1 MDITLPIF
9 LNYIFNFFA
18 LYVPETFLLTKPFT
32 KRNRAIFIFALLIL
46 TFVYLFFDI
55 PILICIFLSIFFV
68 GLFSSP
74 HILNMIT
81 ALLGY
86 IIGVCCNYFVLDM
99 YCFFTGIAPTTLY
112 VSTKHFLFFNLTF
125 FLILCILLLTLKRI
139 FGYWKNFDIYACKS
153 IMISFLSFLIICV
166 LIFVI
171 NFSYEQKLN
180 FPKELTTANRKLF
193 LLFFICTAV
202 LLFFIVFTVEK
213 NIKNQVALREMD
225 NLQKYTEEIENMY
238 SSIRS
243 FKHDFANVMYSI
255 KNYIDTDNMS
265 DLKNY
270 YYSNL
275 IPQAQSLDI
284 SEPEIEQLTGI
295 KIPELKSILYFKIL
309 QAKKYGISISLETNL
324 IIDEIK
330 IKPIDLTRIMGIFLD
345 NAIEAVKNLPPD
357 KKIIRTAFIKSS
369 SEVTILIENP
379 TSQSGI
385 DLSEIYHK
393 NVSTKGKDRGLGLH
407 NVHTILN
414 DYDNI
419 LLSTEYKDDTFLQIL
434 EIYT

>member
-1 MDITLPIF
+1 MDVTLPIF

-18 LYVPETFLLTKPFT
+18 LYVPETFLLSKPFT
-32 KRNRAIFIFALLIL
+32 KRNKMFFIFSLLL
-46 TFVYLFFDI
+46 LSFVYLLFDI
-55 PILICIFLSIFFV
+55 PIIICIFLSILFL

-74 HILNMIT
+74 RILNMIT

-99 YCFFTGIAPTTLY
+99 YCFFTRITATTLY

-125 FLILCILLLTLKRI
+125 FLILCILLLIIKRI
-139 FGYWKNFDIYACKS
+139 SGYRKYFDIYACKS

-180 FPKELTTANRKLF
+180 FPKELTAANRKLF

-202 LLFFIVFTVEK
+202 LLFFIIFTVEK
-213 NIKNQVALREMD
+213 NIKNQVTIREME

-255 KNYIDTDNMS
+255 KNYIDTDNIS
-265 DLKNY
+265 DLKHY

-275 IPQAQSLDI
+275 IPQAKTLDI
-284 SEPEIEQLTGI
+284 SEPEIEQLTDI
-295 KIPELKSILYFKIL
+295 KIPELKSILYFKII
-309 QAKKYGISISLETNL
+309 QAKKYDISILLETNL

-345 NAIEAVKNLPPD
+345 NAIEAVKNLPQQ

-369 SEVTILIENP
+369 SAVTILIENP
-379 TSQSGI
+379 TNGSDI
-385 DLSEIYHK
+385 ELSKIYQK
-393 NVSTKGKDRGLGLH
+393 NVSSKGKDRGLGLH
-407 NVHTILN
+407 NVHTILD

-434 EIYT
+434 EIYI

>member
-1 MDITLPIF
+1 MDITLSIF

-18 LYVPETFLLTKPFT
+18 LYVPETFLLTKPF
-32 KRNRAIFIFALLIL
+32 KKANRLLFIFSLIITCFL
-46 TFVYLFFDI
+46 NLHCHVPNFV
-55 PILICIFLSIFFV
+55 CIFLSIFFV

>member
-9 LNYIFNFFA
+9 LNYVFNFFA

-32 KRNRAIFIFALLIL
+32 KRNKIIFIFLIMFL
-46 TFVYLFFDI
+46 CFWGLFFDV
-55 PILICIFLSIFFV
+55 PNFVCIFLSIFFV

-153 IMISFLSFLIICV
+153 IMISFLAFLIICV

-202 LLFFIVFTVEK
+202 LLFFIIFTVEK

-270 YYSNL
+270 YYGNL

-284 SEPEIEQLTGI
+284 GEPEIEQLTDI

-357 KKIIRTAFIKSS
+357 KKNIRTAFIKSS

-379 TSQSGI
+379 TSQSVI
-385 DLSEIYHK
+385 ELSEIYHK

-434 EIYT
+434 EIYI